1 MSSFDYTV
9 ATDETLHNSFSEF
22 VAEAEPRLKRA
33 LCVGFGI
40 ERGVEATADAL
51 AYGWEHWR
59 RIRAMSNPAGYLYQ
73 VGRSRAR
80 QRRPPR
86 LPFPQFPS
94 DSSPWVEPSL
104 PAALAALSEPQRVAV
119 WLVHGFEW
127 TLQETASLL
136 DVSVSTVRTH
146 LERGENKL
154 KQALGV
160 SA

>member
-1 MSSFDYTV
+1 MPPNLSWPGAAV
-9 ATDETLHNSFSEF
+9 
-22 VAEAEPRLKRA
+22 
-33 LCVGFGI
+33 
-40 ERGVEATADAL
+40 TA
-51 AYGWEHWR
+51 
-59 RIRAMSNPAGYLYQ
+59 
-73 VGRSRAR
+73 GRSPSSKFTFLRMS
-80 QRRPPR
+80 PPR
-86 LPFPQFPS
+86 A
-94 DSSPWVEPSL
+94 